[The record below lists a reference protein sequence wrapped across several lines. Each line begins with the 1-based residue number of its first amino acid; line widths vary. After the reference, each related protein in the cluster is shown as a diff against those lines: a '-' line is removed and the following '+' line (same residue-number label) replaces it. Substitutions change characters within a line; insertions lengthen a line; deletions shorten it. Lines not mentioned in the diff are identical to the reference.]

1 MDKNLDIIAIGECL
15 LELSTN
21 EYFENTKS
29 FNLSFGGDIINTL
42 VAARRMGATTGMIS
56 AIGDD
61 YFKDII
67 LSKLNSEGIDL
78 SCIKICN
85 EKNGLYLCGR
95 SEKKEL
101 VTYRRRIAGS
111 SLSLEDYNED
121 YVKSARM
128 IYTTG
133 ITQSLSLKTNE
144 LVKYIFKTARENDIT
159 TAYDPNYSSS
169 FMTTYDTKEYLEDI
183 IENVDILFF
192 SLKNNV
198 DAIYELSSVEKIVN
212 YFRDYGVKIIIVK
225 SHLENGYYVYT
236 NGKTEFIGAGL
247 AAEGYSIG
255 SGDVFNGGFLAAI
268 SKGYTPFEAGHI
280 AAKQASIFVERA
292 GLIQE
297 IPRHDEL
304 LRV

>member
-144 LVKYIFKTARENDIT
+144 LVKQIFKTARENDIT

-183 IENVDILFF
+183 VENVDILFF

-212 YFRDYGVKIIIVK
+212 YFRDYGVKIIVVK

-236 NGKTEFIGAGL
+236 NGKTEFIGASLTVDGH
-247 AAEGYSIG
+247 SIG